1 MKHKRRAVGPDY
13 EYDHIALDVKRE
25 KAERFRRCCEEF
37 GWEQEERRADRRY
50 ADIVHLRFRRPHVVA
65 HKDALQLLQVRMEIA
80 WNTVGRCESAL
91 SHRAAVYT
99 ALSCLASVCL
109 LAAGIAVLCLYW
121 TALWAKATGFVLIAI
136 GALSALKDIFLCRN
150 IVGKGRRMNR
160 ERIDS
165 ARAEIDAL
173 CARARTLRGVPQSDA
188 AGQPQG
194 TTKLPAGG
202 GACHE

>member
-91 SHRAAVYT
+91 SHRAAVVYGSQLLGFCLSVGCGDRC
-99 ALSCLASVCL
+99 ALS
-109 LAAGIAVLCLYW
+109 VLD
-121 TALWAKATGFVLIAI
+121 
-136 GALSALKDIFLCRN
+136 GAL
-150 IVGKGRRMNR
+150 G
-160 ERIDS
+160 
-165 ARAEIDAL
+165 
-173 CARARTLRGVPQSDA
+173 
-188 AGQPQG
+188 
-194 TTKLPAGG
+194 
-202 GACHE
+202 

>member
-91 SHRAAVYT
+91 SRRAACIR
-99 ALSCLASVCL
+99 LSAAWLLSVCWL
-109 LAAGIAVLCLYW
+109 RGSLC
-121 TALWAKATGFVLIAI
+121 FVCI
-136 GALSALKDIFLCRN
+136 
-150 IVGKGRRMNR
+150 GRRFGLKQR
-160 ERIDS
+160 
-165 ARAEIDAL
+165 AL
-173 CARARTLRGVPQSDA
+173 CS
-188 AGQPQG
+188 
-194 TTKLPAGG
+194 
-202 GACHE
+202 